1 MSENVTLKMTYSTSG
16 LDGGLAYLYLTE
28 IGSGESAR
36 QMEIRP
42 KNSAG
47 EEQGIIILDFSK
59 DGKLLG
65 IEAVGA
71 RNVLPASLFESF
83 PDEA

>member
-1 MSENVTLKMTYSTSG
+1 MQKDITLKMTYSTSG

-28 IGSGESAR
+28 INSGESAR

-71 RNVLPASLFESF
+71 RNVLPDTLFESF
-83 PDEA
+83 PED